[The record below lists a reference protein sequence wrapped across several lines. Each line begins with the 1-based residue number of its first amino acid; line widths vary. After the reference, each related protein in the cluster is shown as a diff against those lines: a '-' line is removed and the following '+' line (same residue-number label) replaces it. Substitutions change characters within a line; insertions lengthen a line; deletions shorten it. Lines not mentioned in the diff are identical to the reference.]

1 MVSVALSVASLR
13 LGVTQHPALW
23 SPDFPPRL
31 CRSGRPAL
39 LTYPSIRPWAA
50 ALTRL
55 VHPHPGLPP
64 SRGKALR
71 RSASRRLAS
80 GFPPAAGIRTGQGG
94 RPALLR
100 VRSSAPCLR
109 RNDTPRSTRLTMRG
123 ATPEQRAMFR
133 GSCLRRLRSRM
144 HDNLTLPHA
153 MLRPTPALRSGTSLT
168 LTLSPQGE
176 GTRPPARE

>member
-64 SRGKALR
+64 SRGKESDAPQ
-71 RSASRRLAS
+71 APRLWI
-80 GFPPAAGIRTGQGG
+80 PACAGMTGQGG
-94 RPALLR
+94 EGALKRAL
-100 VRSSAPCLR
+100 PPQKR
-109 RNDTPRSTRLTMRG
+109 RWFDRLTMSGRHPRDVS
-123 ATPEQRAMFR
+123 APPPAPLNMTTSLSPM
-133 GSCLRRLRSRM
+133 
-144 HDNLTLPHA
+144 P
-153 MLRPTPALRSGTSLT
+153 RPTPEGPHPNPL
-168 LTLSPQGE
+168 PQGE
-176 GTRPPARE
+176 GTRPGMLDSRLRGNDGISSEA